1 MVDDSRLPRT
11 ISSDWILKRI
21 QEGKIVRLKNAVIEG
36 DLDLSKL
43 SLPIQH
49 AERAKDKLYLG
60 YILKIIESPIKI
72 SHSTI
77 QNKLRFSNSFFYKYV
92 IFEGTTFNE
101 NVELN
106 GVTFSGP
113 AWFDGATFFGDAQ
126 FYGAIF
132 SKPTCFHKAI
142 FGSFAWFDEA
152 TFKETARFDGATFKE
167 AASFGEASF
176 SKDTNFDKT
185 RFGGFARF
193 DEAIFIKKVWFTKVN
208 FGKQVWFSKSIF
220 FDKVRF
226 DDAKFEG
233 DFLTFREAT
242 FIHANSQEEASR
254 RAKNILSKAGNRE
267 EEEYHFYKEMEAKRK
282 QRGIFDTSNFKPKTF
297 RTLRA
302 ESLSIISRFLWYD
315 FIENVFIQK
324 MFGYGVHPIRLMI
337 SWGAIVL
344 VFGFLYW
351 HGKGLVGTTDWLDYF
366 KVSFATAI
374 APGYIAAIIN
384 PESGGYR
391 LVSAYQLVAMI
402 ETIIGTFLWAGFIAT
417 FAKKYMR

>member
-1 MVDDSRLPRT
+1 MVDDSRQPRT

-43 SLPIQH
+43 SLPVQH
-49 AERAKDKLYLG
+49 AERTKDKLYLG

-77 QNKLRFSNSFFYKYV
+77 QNKLRFSNSFFNKYV
-92 IFEGTTFNE
+92 IFDGTTFNE
-101 NVELN
+101 NVEFN

-113 AWFDGATFFGDAQ
+113 AWFDGATFVGDAQ

-132 SKPTCFHKAI
+132 CKPTCFHKAI
-142 FGSFAWFDEA
+142 FGIFAWFDEA
-152 TFKETARFDGATFKE
+152 TFKETASFDGATFNE
-167 AASFGEASF
+167 AASFGETSF
-176 SKDTNFDKT
+176 RKETNFDKAT
-185 RFGGFARF
+185 FMGFARF
-193 DEAIFIKKVWFTKVN
+193 DKATFIERVWFTKVN
-208 FGKQVWFSKSIF
+208 FDKQVLFSRSNFCKQA
-220 FDKVRF
+220 RF
-226 DDAKFEG
+226 DEIVSKG
-233 DFLTFREAT
+233 DMLTFRDAI
-242 FIHANSQEEASR
+242 FIYANSQEDACR

-282 QRGIFDTSNFKPKTF
+282 QRGIFDISSFKPKTF
-297 RTLRA
+297 QTLRA
-302 ESLSIISRFLWYD
+302 ENLSIIRRFLWYD
-315 FIENVFIQK
+315 VIENVFVQK

-344 VFGFLYW
+344 VFSFFYW
-351 HGKGLVGTTDWLDYF
+351 HGKGLFGTTDWLDYF

-391 LVSAYQLVAMI
+391 LVSEYQLVAMI